1 MKKIFLS
8 LLFLLAGFSLKAEI
22 RIFKGWSMSSGDC
35 VATYEDGRLYK
46 GWSKSSGD
54 CIATY
59 RDGRLYKGWST
70 SSGDCVATYEN
81 RRLYKGWSTSSG
93 DCIFTFSTEWG
104 LSRAMITW
112 IVCYY
117 FQ

>member
-54 CIATY
+54 CI
-59 RDGRLYKGWST
+59 
-70 SSGDCVATYEN
+70 
-81 RRLYKGWSTSSG
+81 
-93 DCIFTFSTEWG
+93 FTFSTEWG